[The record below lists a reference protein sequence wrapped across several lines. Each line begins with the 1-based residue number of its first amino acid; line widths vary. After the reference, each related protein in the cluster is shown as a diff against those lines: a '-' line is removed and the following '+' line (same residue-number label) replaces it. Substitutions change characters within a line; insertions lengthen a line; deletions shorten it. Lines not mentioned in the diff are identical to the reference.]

1 MHCLTYTQLK
11 KMLSDANWAHDMYWE
26 LGMYEDAI
34 RYTKIGLRILQAITN
49 QDNKLNYWK

>member
-1 MHCLTYTQLK
+1 MTCLTYAQLK
-11 KMLSDANWAHDMYWE
+11 EMLARANYNHDTFWE
-26 LGMYEDAI
+26 LGLYDQAI